1 MKSLLVEDEF
11 IARMVMNEFLNKF
24 SHCDIAVD
32 GNEAIHAFELAWKNT
47 QPYDLICLDIIMPNM
62 NGLDVLKHIRDFEA
76 KKGIAVENGAKII
89 MTTSLDDVDS
99 VMGAFNEGCEAY
111 MIKPVSP

>member
-32 GNEAIHAFELAWKNT
+32 GNDGYAALLVIAAQAGQFRSHMLHERAVVADEHH
-47 QPYDLICLDIIMPNM
+47 
-62 NGLDVLKHIRDFEA
+62 HIGGCAVAQRVHLLV
-76 KKGIAVENGAKII
+76 GIG
-89 MTTSLDDVDS
+89 
-99 VMGAFNEGCEAY
+99 
-111 MIKPVSP
+111 